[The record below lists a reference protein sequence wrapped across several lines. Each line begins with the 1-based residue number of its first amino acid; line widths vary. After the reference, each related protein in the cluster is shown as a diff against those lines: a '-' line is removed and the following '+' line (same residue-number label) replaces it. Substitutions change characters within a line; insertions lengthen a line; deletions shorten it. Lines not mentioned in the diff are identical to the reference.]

1 MATKEQVKKTILD
14 IAGNP
19 DSGVI
24 YELAESWSSAIV
36 GLDSATPVN
45 PDASTG
51 SKDSPAQDGE
61 LHESPVKEVR
71 VVKPSETR

>member
-24 YELAESWSSAIV
+24 YQLADEWASAIV
-36 GLDSATPVN
+36 GLDSATPVT
-45 PDASTG
+45 PDAKDG
-51 SKDSPAQDGE
+51 NEDSPAQDGV
-61 LHESPVKEVR
+61 LSESPVKEVR